1 MHVAVIGTGYV
12 GLVAGVCFA
21 DAGHDVACVD
31 VNEAQIASLQAGQVP
46 FYEEGLASVLRRA
59 QREKR
64 IQFMTSHA
72 DAVSASDVVVIA
84 VGTPEGEGGQP
95 DLRAL
100 DRCIAD
106 VIPHLRDYTVV
117 VLKSTVPVGTAK
129 RVREKLASFPDV
141 NVDVVSNPEFLRE
154 GAALD
159 DFLRPNRIV
168 IGTDSH
174 KAFDVM
180 EALYRPF
187 TQNGGPIFR
196 MSNAAAELT
205 KYASNAMLAT
215 RISFMNEIARLC
227 DAVGADVDDV
237 KRGVGSDERI
247 GDAFLNAG
255 CGYGGSCFPK
265 DTQGLIHVGRA
276 VGLTMRL
283 ATAAEAV
290 NDEQKELLADRV
302 RTRLGEDLSGKRVAI
317 FGLSFKP
324 QTDDVREAPA
334 EVIAR
339 QLLEHGAS
347 VVGTDPEGMENFKQY
362 FGDKMTYTGDPYAA
376 AKDADA
382 IVLCTEWNEYR
393 NLDFERL
400 ASVMRARNVF
410 DGRNVLR
417 RESAIAAGFYYEG
430 IGRGSSPSI

>member
-31 VNEAQIASLQAGQVP
+31 INEEQIASLQAGEVP
-46 FYEEGLASVLRRA
+46 IYEEGLASVLRRV
-59 QREKR
+59 QREER
-64 IQFMTSHA
+64 IRFTTAHA
-72 DAVSASDVVVIA
+72 DAVPTAEVVVVA

-106 VIPHLRDYTVV
+106 VIPHLRDHTVI

-129 RVREKLASFPDV
+129 RVRAKLASFPELDA
-141 NVDVVSNPEFLRE
+141 DVVSNPEFLRE

-159 DFLRPNRIV
+159 DFLRPDRIV
-168 IGTDSH
+168 VGTDSD
-174 KAFDVM
+174 KAFDTM
-180 EALYRPF
+180 QALYRPF
-187 TQNGGPIFR
+187 TQNGGPILR
-196 MSNAAAELT
+196 MSNPSAELT

-215 RISFMNEIARLC
+215 RISYMNEIARLC
-227 DAVGADVDDV
+227 DAVGADVEDV
-237 KRGVGSDERI
+237 KGGVGSDSRI

-276 VGLTMRL
+276 FGVSMRI

-290 NDEQKELLADRV
+290 NDEQKEILAGRV
-302 RTRLGEDLSGKRVAI
+302 KARLGDDLAGKRIAI

-334 EVIAR
+334 EIIIG
-339 QLLEHGAS
+339 QLLSSGAE

-362 FGDKMTYTGDPYAA
+362 FGDKMGYTGDPYVA

-400 ASVMRARNVF
+400 GEIMRARNVF
-410 DGRNVLR
+410 DGRNVIR
-417 RESAIAAGFYYEG
+417 RDSAESAGFYYEG
-430 IGRGSSPSI
+430 MGRGREGL